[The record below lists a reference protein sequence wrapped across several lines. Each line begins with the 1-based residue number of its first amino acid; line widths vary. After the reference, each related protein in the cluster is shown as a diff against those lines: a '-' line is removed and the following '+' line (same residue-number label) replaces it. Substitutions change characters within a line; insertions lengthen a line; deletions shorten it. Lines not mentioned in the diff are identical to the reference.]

1 MDYTPAPWKTHAVNY
16 INGTPAQ
23 WEIRDTR
30 QGVIAITENLNP
42 DDAALIAAAP
52 DLLAALQGLIAL
64 ADKVDPEGL
73 FRGLEDIRARKAVAK
88 ATQL

>member
-1 MDYTPAPWKTHAVNY
+1 MDYTPAPWITHAVNY

-52 DLLAALQGLIAL
+52 DLLAALRALCNLCEDDDQYPLHTEIARD
-64 ADKVDPEGL
+64 AINKA
-73 FRGLEDIRARKAVAK
+73 AR
-88 ATQL
+88 L

>member
-1 MDYTPAPWKTHAVNY
+1 MDYTPPPWTTHAVNY
-16 INGTPAQ
+16 INDTPAQ
-23 WEIRDTR
+23 WEIRDKYK
-30 QGVIAITENLNP
+30 GVIAVTESVNP

-52 DLLAALQGLIAL
+52 DLLEALQGLIAL

-88 ATQL
+88 ATHL

>member
-1 MDYTPAPWKTHAVNY
+1 MDYTPAPWITHAVNY

-30 QGVIAITENLNP
+30 QGVIAITESLNP

-52 DLLAALQGLIAL
+52 DLLASVKELLSCIQPDRDWDEA
-64 ADKVDPEGL
+64 K
-73 FRGLEDIRARKAVAK
+73 RARAAIAK
-88 ATQL
+88 ATHL

>member
-1 MDYTPAPWKTHAVNY
+1 MDYTPPPWKTHAVNY

-52 DLLAALQGLIAL
+52 DLLAACIEATSLFDNYPECHESIGTLQVLVQAIN
-64 ADKVDPEGL
+64 
-73 FRGLEDIRARKAVAK
+73 K
-88 ATQL
+88 ATYL